1 MRYLF
6 HKLQDRD
13 NLPLQ
18 LPALKINDYKI
29 KRSISIKFLEVM
41 VDEHLNWK
49 DHINI
54 IENKLSKKLRLLY
67 KAKQFLNVKSIEK
80 YLFFIHS

>member
-1 MRYLF
+1 
-6 HKLQDRD
+6 
-13 NLPLQ
+13 
-18 LPALKINDYKI
+18 
-29 KRSISIKFLEVM
+29 M